1 VNNVTP
7 DQVKTIFLDLDGTTL
22 NENGIVN
29 IEVETCLKKLQD
41 LNISIYLVSGR
52 SYESMLPT
60 YLTLGLTT
68 PLIAYNGAQLIEN
81 NGHIIKQNL
90 LNPLLVEDTLRIA
103 KKYNSYVQFYID
115 KKAYY
120 LGSESIAKEYFQ
132 KGGIDPLMLDTS
144 IDFKEKCTNGM
155 FLVSELNCD
164 NTSLV
169 NISKELENS
178 SLWKNSGSYF
188 FSSEGTLE
196 FSNKGISK
204 GNMISYV
211 LELNDINAIDTIAIG
226 DGLND
231 KEMILNA
238 GLGVAMGNASD
249 ELKTIADLT
258 IRKNSENGI
267 SQFLNQFF
275 NIN

>member
-29 IEVETCLKKLQD
+29 IEVETCLKKLQN

-68 PLIAYNGAQLIEN
+68 PLIAYNGAQLIKD

-90 LNPLLVEDTLRIA
+90 LNPLLVEDALRIA

-120 LGSESIAKEYFQ
+120 LGSESIAIEYYQ

-144 IDFKEKCTNGM
+144 IDFNEKCTNGM

-169 NISKELENS
+169 NISNELENS

-211 LELNDINAIDTIAIG
+211 LELNNINAINTIAIG

-238 GLGVAMGNASD
+238 GLGIAMGNASD

-267 SQFLNQFF
+267 SKFLNQFF